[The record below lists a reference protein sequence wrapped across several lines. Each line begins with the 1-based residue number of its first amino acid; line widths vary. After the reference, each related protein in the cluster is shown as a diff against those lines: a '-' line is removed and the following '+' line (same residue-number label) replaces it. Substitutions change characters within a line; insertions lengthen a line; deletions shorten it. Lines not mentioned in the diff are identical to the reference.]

1 MADWTQLEEKLNSL
15 TKGRFEV
22 LYPLDGQK
30 QVYLTKWNR
39 LKYRVVKIVPRNMIN
54 PDNIRVIQKI
64 RHEHISSVYF
74 VEQKGKEYIIVK
86 EYVEGETLHQLVD
99 ENGPLSEE
107 ECISMVHKLLNA
119 LEYLHDFEHQL
130 IYRDIQPKNII
141 IDGAGEPILIDT
153 ESIRMYAENKSRD
166 TVMIGTAGFIAPE
179 QFGFNQST
187 IQSDIYSLGALMFYA
202 VTGRTISSKNEYIAN
217 DEISKEFQRII
228 FKMTN
233 FTPEKRY
240 KSIKPIRKDLIALEN
255 SAKKHL
261 MWLRISVATLAVFVG
276 MMVMMLAFQNRQIM
290 DLTNKISDLEDQSR
304 LDQQAL
310 VEAQAIEEQLRTA
323 LADNNVEVVIG
334 DGSGEDT
341 IAVNS
346 ETPTE
351 NQGALKY
358 YQIIEEPNYQLMYG
372 SRFTISHADVE
383 SVGNQRLKDEYL
395 AVIDGTEEETADP
408 VVVQPEIDV
417 DDNVDEIDSGGE
429 GDATGET
436 TNGDETE
443 NPNNPDENP
452 SETEGGETNP
462 EDSEDNVTDD
472 VYGN

>member
-107 ECISMVHKLLNA
+107 ECINMVHKLLNA
-119 LEYLHDFEHQL
+119 LEYLHEFEHQL

-141 IDGAGEPILIDT
+141 IDGTGEPVLIDT

-323 LADNNVEVVIG
+323 LADNNIEVVMG
-334 DGSGEDT
+334 DDSGGDVLADN
-341 IAVNS
+341 IDGI
-346 ETPTE
+346 TE
-351 NQGALKY
+351 KHIKY
-358 YQIIEEPNYQLMYG
+358 YQIIEKPDYQLMYG
-372 SRFTISHADVE
+372 SPFAISHVDMELA
-383 SVGNQRLKDEYL
+383 GNQRLKDEYL
-395 AVIDGTEEETADP
+395 AVIGGSEEETADP
-408 VVVQPEIDV
+408 VVVQPEINV
-417 DDNVDEIDSGGE
+417 DDNVNEIDSGGE
-429 GDATGET
+429 GDANGET
-436 TNGDETE
+436 TNGDGTE
-443 NPNNPDENP
+443 DPDNPDENP